1 MKNKNIKLIIIPL
14 TIVTI
19 ITCIVISMQTY
30 SQYKKISV
38 ITNEK
43 ISEIIE
49 YIIKENP
56 AIDTKNIIQILNSN
70 EYKDGEEELKKYG
83 INIEEVNSII
93 AVQKQMKTNI
103 ILNIILIVSFNA
115 LYMAIIFIYLKQRDK
130 KINQITQYINEI
142 KNRKYD
148 LDINENS
155 EDELSNLKNELYKI
169 TIMLKEESEI
179 SRQDKENIKM
189 SVEDISHQLKTPLTS
204 IMIMLDNLKDNPNMD
219 EDTKQRFIF
228 EISKQVDWINWLV
241 ISILKLSRLE
251 ANVVK
256 FSDNKINVKKF
267 IDEIINNLEIPI
279 EIKNQKI
286 IIEGNEDASFIGD
299 YKWQQEAIT
308 NIIKNAIEHNKENG
322 KITIKYEENGV
333 RIDEINVISL
343 SKEAHE
349 RYISKLGGDYEKYK
363 NGAILIDK
371 NINTNNDGKKIQGN
385 IYTWKKG
392 DIITGKINDTQ
403 YNIEILAKTEEIPAG
418 VNILYN
424 PDAFIIVSEDFIN
437 RVGYKTIALYYD
449 SKDAYKLDEEIKQY
463 KQENNITDNTIQT
476 FNMEESARAENAVVL
491 VISIFLYGFIGVITL
506 IGITNIFNTITT
518 NMNLRKK
525 EFAMLKSIG
534 MTKKEF
540 NRMIR
545 LESIFYGLK
554 SLIIG
559 IPIGL
564 LLSYGMYNVFRNS
577 MEMEYVLPYKSIV
590 VAVIFV
596 AVVIGIIMKYS
607 MSKINK
613 QNVIETIRNDNI

>member
-14 TIVTI
+14 TILMI
-19 ITCIVISMQTY
+19 FTCIVISMQTY

-56 AIDTKNIIQILNSN
+56 AIDTKKIIQILNSN
-70 EYKDGEEELKKYG
+70 EYKVEEEELKKYG

-93 AVQKQMKTNI
+93 VVQKQMKTNI

-256 FSDNKINVKKF
+256 FSNNKINVKKF
-267 IDEIINNLEIPI
+267 IDEIIDNLEIPI

-322 KITIKYEENGV
+322 KITIKYEENV
-333 RIDEINVISL
+333 LFTKITIIDEGQGIAKEDLKHIFERFYKAQNSSDNSVGIGLSL
-343 SKEAHE
+343 A
-349 RYISKLGGDYEKYK
+349 
-363 NGAILIDK
+363 K
-371 NINTNNDGKKIQGN
+371 NIIEKNNGMINCKSEIGN
-385 IYTWKKG
+385 G
-392 DIITGKINDTQ
+392 
-403 YNIEILAKTEEIPAG
+403 TE
-418 VNILYN
+418 
-424 PDAFIIVSEDFIN
+424 FIVK
-437 RVGYKTIALYYD
+437 Y
-449 SKDAYKLDEEIKQY
+449 
-463 KQENNITDNTIQT
+463 
-476 FNMEESARAENAVVL
+476 
-491 VISIFLYGFIGVITL
+491 
-506 IGITNIFNTITT
+506 
-518 NMNLRKK
+518 
-525 EFAMLKSIG
+525 
-534 MTKKEF
+534 
-540 NRMIR
+540 
-545 LESIFYGLK
+545 
-554 SLIIG
+554 
-559 IPIGL
+559 
-564 LLSYGMYNVFRNS
+564 
-577 MEMEYVLPYKSIV
+577 
-590 VAVIFV
+590 
-596 AVVIGIIMKYS
+596 MK
-607 MSKINK
+607 
-613 QNVIETIRNDNI
+613 

>member
-14 TIVTI
+14 TILTI

-30 SQYKKISV
+30 IQYK
-38 ITNEK
+38 K

-70 EYKDGEEELKKYG
+70 EYKDGEKEFKKYG

-103 ILNIILIVSFNA
+103 ILNISLIVLFSV

-148 LDINENS
+148 LNINENS

-179 SRQDKENIKM
+179 SRQDKEKIKM

-219 EDTKQRFIF
+219 EDTKQKFIF

-251 ANVVK
+251 ADVVK
-256 FSDNKINVKKF
+256 FSNNKINVKKF
-267 IDEIINNLEIPI
+267 IDEIIGNLEIPI

-286 IIEGNEDASFIGD
+286 SIEGDEDASFIGD

-322 KITIKYEENGV
+322 KITIKYEENV
-333 RIDEINVISL
+333 LFTKITIIDEGQGIAKEDLKHIFERFYKAQNSSDNSVGIGLSL
-343 SKEAHE
+343 A
-349 RYISKLGGDYEKYK
+349 
-363 NGAILIDK
+363 K
-371 NINTNNDGKKIQGN
+371 NIIEKNNGMINCKSEIGN
-385 IYTWKKG
+385 G
-392 DIITGKINDTQ
+392 
-403 YNIEILAKTEEIPAG
+403 TE
-418 VNILYN
+418 
-424 PDAFIIVSEDFIN
+424 FIVK
-437 RVGYKTIALYYD
+437 Y
-449 SKDAYKLDEEIKQY
+449 
-463 KQENNITDNTIQT
+463 
-476 FNMEESARAENAVVL
+476 
-491 VISIFLYGFIGVITL
+491 
-506 IGITNIFNTITT
+506 
-518 NMNLRKK
+518 
-525 EFAMLKSIG
+525 
-534 MTKKEF
+534 
-540 NRMIR
+540 
-545 LESIFYGLK
+545 
-554 SLIIG
+554 
-559 IPIGL
+559 
-564 LLSYGMYNVFRNS
+564 
-577 MEMEYVLPYKSIV
+577 
-590 VAVIFV
+590 
-596 AVVIGIIMKYS
+596 MK
-607 MSKINK
+607 
-613 QNVIETIRNDNI
+613 

>member
-14 TIVTI
+14 TILTI
-19 ITCIVISMQTY
+19 IICVVISMQTY

-43 ISEIIE
+43 ISGIIE

-103 ILNIILIVSFNA
+103 ILNIILIVLFSV

-148 LDINENS
+148 LNINENS

-179 SRQDKENIKM
+179 SRQDKEKIKM

-219 EDTKQRFIF
+219 EDTKQKFIF

-251 ANVVK
+251 ADVVK
-256 FSDNKINVKKF
+256 FSNNKINVKKF
-267 IDEIINNLEIPI
+267 IDEIIGNLEIPI

-286 IIEGNEDASFIGD
+286 SIEGDEDASFIGD

-322 KITIKYEENGV
+322 KITIKYEENV
-333 RIDEINVISL
+333 LFTKITIIDE
-343 SKEAHE
+343 
-349 RYISKLGGDYEKYK
+349 GQG
-363 NGAILIDK
+363 IDK
-371 NINTNNDGKKIQGN
+371 EDLKHIFERFYKAQNSSDNSVGIGLS
-385 IYTWKKG
+385 
-392 DIITGKINDTQ
+392 
-403 YNIEILAKTEEIPAG
+403 LAKNIIEKNNGMINCKSEIGNGTE
-418 VNILYN
+418 
-424 PDAFIIVSEDFIN
+424 FIVK
-437 RVGYKTIALYYD
+437 Y
-449 SKDAYKLDEEIKQY
+449 
-463 KQENNITDNTIQT
+463 
-476 FNMEESARAENAVVL
+476 
-491 VISIFLYGFIGVITL
+491 
-506 IGITNIFNTITT
+506 
-518 NMNLRKK
+518 
-525 EFAMLKSIG
+525 
-534 MTKKEF
+534 
-540 NRMIR
+540 
-545 LESIFYGLK
+545 
-554 SLIIG
+554 
-559 IPIGL
+559 
-564 LLSYGMYNVFRNS
+564 
-577 MEMEYVLPYKSIV
+577 
-590 VAVIFV
+590 
-596 AVVIGIIMKYS
+596 MK
-607 MSKINK
+607 
-613 QNVIETIRNDNI
+613 

>member
-19 ITCIVISMQTY
+19 IACIVISMQTY

-56 AIDTKNIIQILNSN
+56 AIDTKKIIQILNSN

-204 IMIMLDNLKDNPNMD
+204 IMIMLDNLKDNPNMN

-251 ANVVK
+251 ADVVK
-256 FSDNKINVKKF
+256 FSNNKINVKKF
-267 IDEIINNLEIPI
+267 IDEIIGNLEIPI

-286 IIEGNEDASFIGD
+286 SIEGDEDASFIGD

-322 KITIKYEENGV
+322 KITIKYEENV
-333 RIDEINVISL
+333 LFTKITIIDEGQGIAKEDLKHIFERFYKAQNSSDNSVGIGLSL
-343 SKEAHE
+343 A
-349 RYISKLGGDYEKYK
+349 
-363 NGAILIDK
+363 K
-371 NINTNNDGKKIQGN
+371 NIIEKNNGMINCKSEIGN
-385 IYTWKKG
+385 G
-392 DIITGKINDTQ
+392 
-403 YNIEILAKTEEIPAG
+403 TE
-418 VNILYN
+418 
-424 PDAFIIVSEDFIN
+424 FIVK
-437 RVGYKTIALYYD
+437 Y
-449 SKDAYKLDEEIKQY
+449 
-463 KQENNITDNTIQT
+463 
-476 FNMEESARAENAVVL
+476 
-491 VISIFLYGFIGVITL
+491 
-506 IGITNIFNTITT
+506 
-518 NMNLRKK
+518 
-525 EFAMLKSIG
+525 
-534 MTKKEF
+534 
-540 NRMIR
+540 
-545 LESIFYGLK
+545 
-554 SLIIG
+554 
-559 IPIGL
+559 
-564 LLSYGMYNVFRNS
+564 
-577 MEMEYVLPYKSIV
+577 
-590 VAVIFV
+590 
-596 AVVIGIIMKYS
+596 MK
-607 MSKINK
+607 
-613 QNVIETIRNDNI
+613 

>member
-19 ITCIVISMQTY
+19 IACIVISMQTY

-43 ISEIIE
+43 ISGIIE

-103 ILNIILIVSFNA
+103 ILNIILIVLFSV

-148 LDINENS
+148 LNINENS

-219 EDTKQRFIF
+219 EDTKQKFIF

-251 ANVVK
+251 ADVVK
-256 FSDNKINVKKF
+256 FSNNKINVKKF
-267 IDEIINNLEIPI
+267 IDEIIGNLEIPI

-286 IIEGNEDASFIGD
+286 SIEGDEDASFIGD

-322 KITIKYEENGV
+322 KITIKYEENV
-333 RIDEINVISL
+333 LFTKITIIDEGQGIAKEDLKHIFERFYKAQNSSDNSVGIGLSL
-343 SKEAHE
+343 A
-349 RYISKLGGDYEKYK
+349 
-363 NGAILIDK
+363 K
-371 NINTNNDGKKIQGN
+371 NIIEKNNGMINCKSEIGN
-385 IYTWKKG
+385 G
-392 DIITGKINDTQ
+392 
-403 YNIEILAKTEEIPAG
+403 TE
-418 VNILYN
+418 
-424 PDAFIIVSEDFIN
+424 FIVK
-437 RVGYKTIALYYD
+437 Y
-449 SKDAYKLDEEIKQY
+449 
-463 KQENNITDNTIQT
+463 
-476 FNMEESARAENAVVL
+476 
-491 VISIFLYGFIGVITL
+491 
-506 IGITNIFNTITT
+506 
-518 NMNLRKK
+518 
-525 EFAMLKSIG
+525 
-534 MTKKEF
+534 
-540 NRMIR
+540 
-545 LESIFYGLK
+545 
-554 SLIIG
+554 
-559 IPIGL
+559 
-564 LLSYGMYNVFRNS
+564 
-577 MEMEYVLPYKSIV
+577 
-590 VAVIFV
+590 
-596 AVVIGIIMKYS
+596 MK
-607 MSKINK
+607 
-613 QNVIETIRNDNI
+613 

>member
-14 TIVTI
+14 TILMI
-19 ITCIVISMQTY
+19 FTCIVISMQTY
-30 SQYKKISV
+30 RQYKKISV

-56 AIDTKNIIQILNSN
+56 AIDTKKIIQILNSN
-70 EYKDGEEELKKYG
+70 EYKVGEEELKKYG

-115 LYMAIIFIYLKQRDK
+115 LYMAIMFIYLKQRDK

-219 EDTKQRFIF
+219 EDTKQKFIF

-267 IDEIINNLEIPI
+267 IDEIIDNLEIPI

-322 KITIKYEENGV
+322 KIIIKYEENV
-333 RIDEINVISL
+333 LFTKITIIDEGQGIAKEDLKHIFERFYKAQNSSDNSVGIGLSL
-343 SKEAHE
+343 A
-349 RYISKLGGDYEKYK
+349 
-363 NGAILIDK
+363 K
-371 NINTNNDGKKIQGN
+371 NIIEKNNGMINCKSEIGN
-385 IYTWKKG
+385 G
-392 DIITGKINDTQ
+392 
-403 YNIEILAKTEEIPAG
+403 TE
-418 VNILYN
+418 
-424 PDAFIIVSEDFIN
+424 FIVK
-437 RVGYKTIALYYD
+437 Y
-449 SKDAYKLDEEIKQY
+449 
-463 KQENNITDNTIQT
+463 
-476 FNMEESARAENAVVL
+476 
-491 VISIFLYGFIGVITL
+491 
-506 IGITNIFNTITT
+506 
-518 NMNLRKK
+518 
-525 EFAMLKSIG
+525 
-534 MTKKEF
+534 
-540 NRMIR
+540 
-545 LESIFYGLK
+545 
-554 SLIIG
+554 
-559 IPIGL
+559 
-564 LLSYGMYNVFRNS
+564 
-577 MEMEYVLPYKSIV
+577 
-590 VAVIFV
+590 
-596 AVVIGIIMKYS
+596 MK
-607 MSKINK
+607 
-613 QNVIETIRNDNI
+613 

>member
-14 TIVTI
+14 TILTI
-19 ITCIVISMQTY
+19 IICVVISMQTY

-56 AIDTKNIIQILNSN
+56 TIDTKNIIQILNSN

-103 ILNIILIVSFNA
+103 ILNIILIVLFSV

-148 LDINENS
+148 LNINENS

-179 SRQDKENIKM
+179 SRQDKEKIKM

-219 EDTKQRFIF
+219 EDTKQKFIF

-267 IDEIINNLEIPI
+267 IDEIIDNLEIPI

-286 IIEGNEDASFIGD
+286 IIEGNKDVSFIGD

-308 NIIKNAIEHNKENG
+308 NIIKNAIEHNKKNG
-322 KITIKYEENGV
+322 KITIKYEENV
-333 RIDEINVISL
+333 LFTKITIIDEGQGIAKEDLKHIFERFYKAQNSSDNSVGIGLSL
-343 SKEAHE
+343 A
-349 RYISKLGGDYEKYK
+349 
-363 NGAILIDK
+363 K
-371 NINTNNDGKKIQGN
+371 NIIEKNNGMINCKSEIGN
-385 IYTWKKG
+385 G
-392 DIITGKINDTQ
+392 
-403 YNIEILAKTEEIPAG
+403 TE
-418 VNILYN
+418 
-424 PDAFIIVSEDFIN
+424 FIVK
-437 RVGYKTIALYYD
+437 Y
-449 SKDAYKLDEEIKQY
+449 
-463 KQENNITDNTIQT
+463 
-476 FNMEESARAENAVVL
+476 
-491 VISIFLYGFIGVITL
+491 
-506 IGITNIFNTITT
+506 
-518 NMNLRKK
+518 
-525 EFAMLKSIG
+525 
-534 MTKKEF
+534 
-540 NRMIR
+540 
-545 LESIFYGLK
+545 
-554 SLIIG
+554 
-559 IPIGL
+559 
-564 LLSYGMYNVFRNS
+564 
-577 MEMEYVLPYKSIV
+577 
-590 VAVIFV
+590 
-596 AVVIGIIMKYS
+596 MK
-607 MSKINK
+607 
-613 QNVIETIRNDNI
+613 

>member
-30 SQYKKISV
+30 SQYKKTSV

-103 ILNIILIVSFNA
+103 ILNIILIVLFSV

-148 LDINENS
+148 LNINENS

-179 SRQDKENIKM
+179 SRQDKEKIKM

-219 EDTKQRFIF
+219 EDTKQKFIF

-267 IDEIINNLEIPI
+267 IDEIIDNLEIPI

-286 IIEGNEDASFIGD
+286 IIEGNKDVSFIGD

-308 NIIKNAIEHNKENG
+308 NIIKNAIEHNKKNG
-322 KITIKYEENGV
+322 KITIKYEENV
-333 RIDEINVISL
+333 LFTKITIIDEGQGIAKEDLKHIFERFYKAQNSSDNSVGIGLSL
-343 SKEAHE
+343 A
-349 RYISKLGGDYEKYK
+349 
-363 NGAILIDK
+363 K
-371 NINTNNDGKKIQGN
+371 NIIEKNNGMINCKSEIGN
-385 IYTWKKG
+385 G
-392 DIITGKINDTQ
+392 
-403 YNIEILAKTEEIPAG
+403 TE
-418 VNILYN
+418 
-424 PDAFIIVSEDFIN
+424 FIVK
-437 RVGYKTIALYYD
+437 Y
-449 SKDAYKLDEEIKQY
+449 
-463 KQENNITDNTIQT
+463 
-476 FNMEESARAENAVVL
+476 
-491 VISIFLYGFIGVITL
+491 
-506 IGITNIFNTITT
+506 
-518 NMNLRKK
+518 
-525 EFAMLKSIG
+525 
-534 MTKKEF
+534 
-540 NRMIR
+540 
-545 LESIFYGLK
+545 
-554 SLIIG
+554 
-559 IPIGL
+559 
-564 LLSYGMYNVFRNS
+564 
-577 MEMEYVLPYKSIV
+577 
-590 VAVIFV
+590 
-596 AVVIGIIMKYS
+596 MK
-607 MSKINK
+607 
-613 QNVIETIRNDNI
+613 

>member
-14 TIVTI
+14 TILTI
-19 ITCIVISMQTY
+19 IICIVISIQTY

-43 ISEIIE
+43 VSGIIE

-56 AIDTKNIIQILNSN
+56 AIDTKNIIQVLNSN

-103 ILNIILIVSFNA
+103 ILNIILIVLFSV

-148 LDINENS
+148 LNINENS

-179 SRQDKENIKM
+179 SRQDKGKIKM

-219 EDTKQRFIF
+219 EDTKQKFIF

-251 ANVVK
+251 ADVVK
-256 FSDNKINVKKF
+256 FSNNKINVKKF
-267 IDEIINNLEIPI
+267 IDEIIGNLEIPI

-286 IIEGNEDASFIGD
+286 SIEGDEDASFIGD

-322 KITIKYEENGV
+322 KITIKYEENV
-333 RIDEINVISL
+333 LFTKITIIDEGQGIAKEDLKHIFERFYKAQNSSDNSVGIGLSL
-343 SKEAHE
+343 A
-349 RYISKLGGDYEKYK
+349 
-363 NGAILIDK
+363 K
-371 NINTNNDGKKIQGN
+371 NIIEKNNGMINCKSEIGN
-385 IYTWKKG
+385 G
-392 DIITGKINDTQ
+392 
-403 YNIEILAKTEEIPAG
+403 TE
-418 VNILYN
+418 
-424 PDAFIIVSEDFIN
+424 FIVK
-437 RVGYKTIALYYD
+437 Y
-449 SKDAYKLDEEIKQY
+449 
-463 KQENNITDNTIQT
+463 
-476 FNMEESARAENAVVL
+476 
-491 VISIFLYGFIGVITL
+491 
-506 IGITNIFNTITT
+506 
-518 NMNLRKK
+518 
-525 EFAMLKSIG
+525 
-534 MTKKEF
+534 
-540 NRMIR
+540 
-545 LESIFYGLK
+545 
-554 SLIIG
+554 
-559 IPIGL
+559 
-564 LLSYGMYNVFRNS
+564 
-577 MEMEYVLPYKSIV
+577 
-590 VAVIFV
+590 
-596 AVVIGIIMKYS
+596 MK
-607 MSKINK
+607 
-613 QNVIETIRNDNI
+613 

>member
-56 AIDTKNIIQILNSN
+56 TIDTKKIIQILNSN
-70 EYKDGEEELKKYG
+70 EYKVGEEELKKYG
-83 INIEEVNSII
+83 INIEEINSII

-103 ILNIILIVSFNA
+103 ILNIILIVLFSV

-148 LDINENS
+148 LNINENS

-219 EDTKQRFIF
+219 EDTKQKFIF

-256 FSDNKINVKKF
+256 FSNNKINVKKF
-267 IDEIINNLEIPI
+267 IDEIIGNLEIPI

-286 IIEGNEDASFIGD
+286 SIEGDEDASFIGD

-322 KITIKYEENGV
+322 KITIKYEEKV
-333 RIDEINVISL
+333 LFTKITIIDEGQGIAKEDLKHIFERFYKAQNSSDNSVGIGLSL
-343 SKEAHE
+343 A
-349 RYISKLGGDYEKYK
+349 
-363 NGAILIDK
+363 K
-371 NINTNNDGKKIQGN
+371 NIIEKNNGMINCKSEIGN
-385 IYTWKKG
+385 G
-392 DIITGKINDTQ
+392 
-403 YNIEILAKTEEIPAG
+403 TE
-418 VNILYN
+418 
-424 PDAFIIVSEDFIN
+424 FIVK
-437 RVGYKTIALYYD
+437 Y
-449 SKDAYKLDEEIKQY
+449 
-463 KQENNITDNTIQT
+463 
-476 FNMEESARAENAVVL
+476 
-491 VISIFLYGFIGVITL
+491 
-506 IGITNIFNTITT
+506 
-518 NMNLRKK
+518 
-525 EFAMLKSIG
+525 
-534 MTKKEF
+534 
-540 NRMIR
+540 
-545 LESIFYGLK
+545 
-554 SLIIG
+554 
-559 IPIGL
+559 
-564 LLSYGMYNVFRNS
+564 
-577 MEMEYVLPYKSIV
+577 
-590 VAVIFV
+590 
-596 AVVIGIIMKYS
+596 MK
-607 MSKINK
+607 
-613 QNVIETIRNDNI
+613 

>member
-14 TIVTI
+14 TILMI
-19 ITCIVISMQTY
+19 FTCIVISMQTY

-56 AIDTKNIIQILNSN
+56 AIDTKKIIQILNSN
-70 EYKDGEEELKKYG
+70 EYKVGEEELKKYG
-83 INIEEVNSII
+83 INIEEINSII

-219 EDTKQRFIF
+219 EDTKQKFIF

-251 ANVVK
+251 ADVVK
-256 FSDNKINVKKF
+256 FSNNKINVKKF
-267 IDEIINNLEIPI
+267 IDEIIGNLEIPI

-286 IIEGNEDASFIGD
+286 IIEGNKDVSFIGD

-308 NIIKNAIEHNKENG
+308 NIIKNAIEHNKKNG
-322 KITIKYEENGV
+322 KITIKYEENV
-333 RIDEINVISL
+333 LFTKITIIDE
-343 SKEAHE
+343 
-349 RYISKLGGDYEKYK
+349 GQG
-363 NGAILIDK
+363 IDK
-371 NINTNNDGKKIQGN
+371 EDLKHIFERFYKAQNSSDNSVGIGLS
-385 IYTWKKG
+385 
-392 DIITGKINDTQ
+392 
-403 YNIEILAKTEEIPAG
+403 LAKNIIEKNNGMINCKSEIGNGTE
-418 VNILYN
+418 
-424 PDAFIIVSEDFIN
+424 FIVK
-437 RVGYKTIALYYD
+437 Y
-449 SKDAYKLDEEIKQY
+449 
-463 KQENNITDNTIQT
+463 
-476 FNMEESARAENAVVL
+476 
-491 VISIFLYGFIGVITL
+491 
-506 IGITNIFNTITT
+506 
-518 NMNLRKK
+518 
-525 EFAMLKSIG
+525 
-534 MTKKEF
+534 
-540 NRMIR
+540 
-545 LESIFYGLK
+545 
-554 SLIIG
+554 
-559 IPIGL
+559 
-564 LLSYGMYNVFRNS
+564 
-577 MEMEYVLPYKSIV
+577 
-590 VAVIFV
+590 
-596 AVVIGIIMKYS
+596 MK
-607 MSKINK
+607 
-613 QNVIETIRNDNI
+613 